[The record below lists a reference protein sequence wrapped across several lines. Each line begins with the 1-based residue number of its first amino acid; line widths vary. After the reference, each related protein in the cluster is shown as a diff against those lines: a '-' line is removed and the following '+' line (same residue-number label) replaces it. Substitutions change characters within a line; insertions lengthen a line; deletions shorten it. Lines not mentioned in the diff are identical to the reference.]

1 MSQAFAILAI
11 CSNYIFQL
19 YPIYVPSVLS
29 IPSVF
34 YQYPINVLIIF
45 HNNTAYSK
53 LTSDELLLEKL
64 SRVSSNPGFSK
75 VNTMQIIEDIQDL
88 FDMC

>member
-1 MSQAFAILAI
+1 M
-11 CSNYIFQL
+11 FQVSYL
-19 YPIYVPSVLS
+19 
-29 IPSVF
+29 F
-34 YQYPINVLIIF
+34 HQYPINVLIMF